1 MVDFFWCEN
10 FGNAAGLFTGEVE
23 IGCGIGGNVALAA
36 ECGEEAAD
44 AAEAGDLGV
53 DDEGFVAARGAVVVK
68 EMLVGGEVGAGELNP
83 VSPLRLRDIW
93 EQNNTKK
100 NHGITLSVTPWMV
113 S

>member
-1 MVDFFWCEN
+1 
-10 FGNAAGLFTGEVE
+10 
-23 IGCGIGGNVALAA
+23 
-36 ECGEEAAD
+36 
-44 AAEAGDLGV
+44 
-53 DDEGFVAARGAVVVK
+53 
-68 EMLVGGEVGAGELNP
+68 VGAGELNP